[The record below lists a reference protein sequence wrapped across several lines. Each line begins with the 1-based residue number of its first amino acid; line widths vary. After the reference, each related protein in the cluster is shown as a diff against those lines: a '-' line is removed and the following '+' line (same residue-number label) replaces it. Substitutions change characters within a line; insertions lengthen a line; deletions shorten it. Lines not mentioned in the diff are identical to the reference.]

1 LFYNLPDFCKADASR
16 IPPHASLR
24 KACQGESPMPER
36 EIYLL
41 SPRSLSPETI
51 AVAFAKTSRSP
62 DSFRVIAAEL
72 SDEKSA
78 QFHEKW
84 VVGYGHASVAE
95 HAVLHIAFENVSRL
109 AIESIEGNRLASY
122 TEKSTRYQRWGLDD
136 FTIPPELEGHPLY
149 DEYVDTIRF
158 LFKTYADSL
167 DPVRSLIFERFP
179 RRENEKNEA
188 WDRRIRSKYVDV
200 CRFILPAASLAN
212 VGMTANARVLENMI
226 RKMLSHELAE
236 VRQIGEKVKEVAL
249 GETPTLVKYA
259 DAVPYLVETCKEIR
273 ELEIGDLSSETGD
286 ESWCNLVD
294 YDIDGERKV
303 LATVLYRFG
312 EMSYAQALD
321 HIGSLDEER
330 KARLVESLLGRLGKY
345 DVPFRELEY
354 STYTF
359 DLIMDQGAYAEFKRH
374 RMMTQTPQKLTT
386 LLGYATPHL
395 ITEAGFESQY
405 ETAMESAAKMYEKL
419 YQFSPAIAQYVV
431 PNGFNRRVLAKFN
444 LREAYA
450 FCQLRSAA
458 NAHFSI
464 RRVAQ
469 RIYEEI
475 ARVHPLLTKYIKLHE
490 ETWQGVEEGF
500 FTKV

>member
-1 LFYNLPDFCKADASR
+1 
-16 IPPHASLR
+16 
-24 KACQGESPMPER
+24 MPER

-62 DSFRVIAAEL
+62 DSFRAIAAEL

-122 TEKSTRYQRWGLDD
+122 TEKSTRYQKWGPDD
-136 FTIPPELEGHPLY
+136 FTIPPELEDHALC
-149 DEYVDTIRF
+149 DEYVETIRF
-158 LFKTYADSL
+158 LFRTYADSL
-167 DPVRSLIFERFP
+167 EPVRRLILEQFP
-179 RRENEKNEA
+179 RRENEKDEA
-188 WDRRIRSKYVDV
+188 WDRRIRSKYVDI

-212 VGMTANARVLENMI
+212 VGMTANARVLENTI
-226 RKMLSHELAE
+226 RKMLCHELAE

-259 DAVPYLVETCKEIR
+259 NVVPYLVETCREIA
-273 ELEIGDLSSETGD
+273 GLSSSAL
-286 ESWCNLVD
+286 ESAVEGNEWCTLLD
-294 YDIDGERKV
+294 YDRDGEEKI
-303 LATVLYRFG
+303 LAASLYRFG
-312 EMSYAQALD
+312 EGTYAQALAYVK
-321 HIGSLDEER
+321 SLGEAER
-330 KARLVESLLGRLGKY
+330 VKLAAALLGRLGKY
-345 DVPFRELEY
+345 DVPVRELEY

-359 DLIMDQGAYAEFKRH
+359 DLVMDQGAYAEFKRH

-386 LLGYATPHL
+386 RLGYAMPRM
-395 ITEAGFESQY
+395 ITEAGFASQY
-405 ETAMESAAKMYEKL
+405 QAAMESAAGLYEKL
-419 YQFSPAIAQYVV
+419 YEINPYVAQYVV
-431 PNGFNRRVLAKFN
+431 PNGFNRRALAQFN

-469 RIYEEI
+469 RMYEEL
-475 ARVHPLLTKYIKLHE
+475 ARVHPLLTNYMQLHD
-490 ETWQGVEEGF
+490 ETWQSVEEAY
-500 FTKV
+500 FTKA

>member
-1 LFYNLPDFCKADASR
+1 
-16 IPPHASLR
+16 
-24 KACQGESPMPER
+24 MPER

-41 SPRSLSPETI
+41 SPRALSPETI

-62 DSFRVIAAEL
+62 ESFRNIAAEL

-122 TEKSTRYQRWGLDD
+122 TEKSTRYQRWGPDD
-136 FTIPPELEGHPLY
+136 FFIPSELDGHPLR
-149 DEYVDTIRF
+149 DEYVDTVRF
-158 LFKTYADSL
+158 LFKTYAESI
-167 DPVRSLIFERFP
+167 DPVRSLIFERSP
-179 RRENEKNEA
+179 RRENESDA
-188 WDRRIRSKYVDV
+188 GWDRRIRSKYVDV

-226 RKMLSHELAE
+226 RKMLSHELTE
-236 VRQIGEKVKEVAL
+236 VREIGEKVKEVAL

-259 DAVPYLVETCKEIR
+259 DAVPYLVETCREIG
-273 ELEIGDLSSETGD
+273 ELEIGSL
-286 ESWCNLVD
+286 ESVNRDREWCSLVD
-294 YDIDGERKV
+294 YDKDGEKKIF
-303 LATVLYRFG
+303 AAALYRFG
-312 EMSYAQALD
+312 EMSYADAMAYLE
-321 HIGSLDEER
+321 SLDENER
-330 KARLVESLLGRLGKY
+330 AALAASLLGKLGKY
-345 DVPFRELEY
+345 DVPLRELEY
-354 STYTF
+354 ATYTF

-386 LLGYATPHL
+386 RLGYTIPRL
-395 ITEAGFESQY
+395 IKEAGFEAQY
-405 ETAMESAAKMYEKL
+405 EAAMESASKLYEKL
-419 YQFSPAIAQYVV
+419 YPFNPNVAQYIV
-431 PNGFNRRVLAKFN
+431 PNGFNRRVLGQFN

-469 RIYEEI
+469 RIYEEMK
-475 ARVHPLLTKYIKLHE
+475 RVHPLLTKHIKLHD
-490 ETWQGVEEGF
+490 ETWQAVEESQF
-500 FTKV
+500 SKV

>member
-1 LFYNLPDFCKADASR
+1 
-16 IPPHASLR
+16 
-24 KACQGESPMPER
+24 MPER

-41 SPRSLSPETI
+41 SPRALSPETI

-62 DSFRVIAAEL
+62 DSFRAIAAEL

-122 TEKSTRYQRWGLDD
+122 TEKSTRYQKWGPDD
-136 FTIPPELEGHPLY
+136 FTIPPDLEGHPLCG
-149 DEYVDTIRF
+149 EYVETIRF

-167 DPVRSLIFERFP
+167 EPVRSLILERFS
-179 RRENEKNEA
+179 RRENEKEEA

-249 GETPTLVKYA
+249 VETPTLVKYA
-259 DAVPYLVETCKEIR
+259 DAVPYLAETINEFNNRDMIQR
-273 ELEIGDLSSETGD
+273 APTENE
-286 ESWCNLVD
+286 WCTLID
-294 YDIDGERKV
+294 YDKEGEKRI
-303 LATVLYRFG
+303 LAAALYRFG
-312 EMSYAQALD
+312 EMSYADALAYVK
-321 HIGSLDEER
+321 SLNDVEEMNL
-330 KARLVESLLGRLGKY
+330 AESLLGRLGKF
-345 DVPFRELEY
+345 DIPLRELEY

-359 DLIMDQGAYAEFKRH
+359 DLVMDQGAYAEFKRH

-386 LLGYATPHL
+386 RLGYAIPRL
-395 ITEAGFESQY
+395 ITEAGFGIQY
-405 ETAMESAAKMYEKL
+405 EAAMQSAAQMYEKL
-419 YQFSPAIAQYVV
+419 YQFNPNIAQYVV
-431 PNGFNRRVLAKFN
+431 PNGFNRRALAEFN
-444 LREAYA
+444 LREAFA

-464 RRVAQ
+464 RRIAQ
-469 RIYEEI
+469 RIYEEM
-475 ARVHPLLTKYIKLHE
+475 ARIHPLLTKYMKLHD
-490 ETWQGVEEGF
+490 ETWKSVEENY
-500 FTKV
+500 FTGL